1 MSCPRCHGTGR
12 DGITRCVACQPPNES
27 LQRVTDRLNEALRLN
42 NTLRNDNAALRR
54 RVRLLN
60 EELRAMQDRSAGTT
74 RRRLSAR
81 ASPVDEDDPDA
92 LPF

>member
-27 LQRVTDRLNEALRLN
+27 LARVTAQLNDALRLI

-60 EELRAMQDRSAGTT
+60 EELRAAQYKPASSLRRRSAY
-74 RRRLSAR
+74 
-81 ASPVDEDDPDA
+81 VDTPDDPDA